1 MNLPKI
7 KVPDSVY
14 RAVSIAGLKL
24 KYKSPDILLAAGIG
38 AIVGG
43 CVLACKETHDGLDE
57 VMVSVT
63 HNREKISL
71 KENDDDYS
79 DKDRRRDITKHY
91 ITAGLQFA
99 KLYGPSATIIGLG
112 ITAIVGSHGML
123 NKRNAMLAGAYESV
137 KTGFDIYRKRVV
149 DELGDEADKRFRYGL
164 IEDDVKENVKD
175 KDGNEH
181 TITTKK
187 DTFDPTELSQ
197 WCRYYGPTTTPE
209 FYINSPSLNLTTLK
223 SREAYF
229 NGLLHRRGFV
239 FLNEVYDALGFP
251 MIPEGQDIGWLDN
264 GGDADTKYIDFGI
277 TEARNR
283 EAVNCC
289 DPDGVNEYLLDFNV
303 DGPIQNLI

>member
-24 KYKSPDILLAAGIG
+24 KYKSPDILMATGVA

-43 CVLACKETHDGLDE
+43 CVLACKETYEGFNE
-57 VMVSVT
+57 TMITVT
-63 HNREKISL
+63 EDRKLISQREQL
-71 KENDDDYS
+71 ENYT

-91 ITAGLQFA
+91 VDAGLKFA
-99 KLYGPSATIIGLG
+99 KLYGPSVTVIGLG
-112 ITAIVGSHGML
+112 IAAVVGSHGML

-137 KTGFDIYRKRVV
+137 KAGFDMYRKRVV

-164 IEDDVKENVKD
+164 IEDDVKEKVKD

-181 TITTKK
+181 IVTTKK
-187 DTFDPTELSQ
+187 NTFDPTELSQ
-197 WCRYYGPTTTPE
+197 WARWYGPTTSSQ
-209 FYINSPSLNLTTLK
+209 FYLNYPSLNLTTLK
-223 SREAYF
+223 ARESYF

-251 MIPEGQDIGWLDN
+251 MIPEGQDIGWMDN
-264 GGDADTKYIDFGI
+264 SGDEETKYIDFGI